1 LRQIKALIP
10 SIVIGVV
17 GNSVIYM
24 IPLLVGGMVGDRG
37 FSEQQSGFLASADLG
52 GYAVSTFVTALLLD
66 RFRWR
71 HMAFAGLALMILAN
85 IATCQ
90 AHDLVPFALARIASG
105 LGCGVLAALASV
117 VVGQTEQPDRNYGVL
132 LAASLLYGTAAL
144 WGLPVLLD
152 KFGLNVAYWLLVGLA
167 AVVMFVVPSLPNERA
182 QRDAAA
188 AAGGSSRWILAAAVL
203 LSILLFWAEQNDV
216 YAYAERIGNAGGVP
230 GGGEPDRLRRCLP
243 GGGLGHAIG
252 SARAHGALHRGDG
265 DLLRRAHGSGR
276 SVDLPGGD
284 QHGGAVLEHHE
295 SVSARHPGGRR
306 SHGPLAGARRHGHRC
321 GSGVGA
327 CDRGACHWSR
337 WIPGGPL
344 AGLRLG
350 CGDLAAV
357 VSAIACPSDF
367 LNDSATRQGWGRPAP
382 AG

>member
-1 LRQIKALIP
+1 MRQIKALIP

-24 IPLLVGGMVGDRG
+24 IPLLVGGMVSDRG

-152 KFGLNVAYWLLVGLA
+152 KFGLNIAYWLLVGLA

-216 YAYAERIGNAGGVP
+216 YAYAERIGNAAGIDGQFIGFSLGVANLT
-230 GGGEPDRLRRCLP
+230 GFVGASLVAALGTRLGRLAPMVLSTVVTVICFVVLMGTVGPWTYLVAISTAALCWNIMNPFQLGILAGVDPTGRSLALAATVT
-243 GGGLGHAIG
+243 GAGLALGPAIG
-252 SARAHGALHRGDG
+252 ALAIGA
-265 DLLRRAHGSGR
+265 
-276 SVDLPGGD
+276 GGYP
-284 QHGGAVLEHHE
+284 AVLW
-295 SVSARHPGGRR
+295 
-306 SHGPLAGARRHGHRC
+306 LACA
-321 GSGVGA
+321 
-327 CDRGACHWSR
+327 
-337 WIPGGPL
+337 L
-344 AGLRLG
+344 
-350 CGDLAAV
+350 AV
-357 VSAIACPSDF
+357 VSLLLLFPPLRALRTS
-367 LNDSATRQGWGRPAP
+367 
-382 AG
+382 